1 MKKTLWSL
9 GFYSLC
15 FSQILYAEVYVGND
29 IVTASEVMK
38 EKVYKRGD
46 FVLIRISEVARS
58 EYDRRNSGEQDT
70 EVGLKLAKWVRL
82 AHKKDN
88 NGGHKTVL
96 KPSATDGPEIEF
108 ESDSR
113 YENQA
118 QDKYKSSLIED
129 ITAQIKD
136 VRPNGN
142 FYIEGHKEVREN
154 GNIRRVSFSGEVS
167 KADVDAGGAVESK
180 QIYNMKIE
188 INEEGE
194 RRKQTDRNFIQKII
208 LWIWPF

>member
-1 MKKTLWSL
+1 MRKTFLTLGMSSL
-9 GFYSLC
+9 FFAQNLE
-15 FSQILYAEVYVGND
+15 AEVYVGTD

-46 FVLIRISEVARS
+46 FVLIRITEDSSSTYGRS
-58 EYDRRNSGEQDT
+58 KSGEKDT
-70 EVGLKLAKWVRL
+70 TVGVKLAKWIRL
-82 AHKKDN
+82 Q
-88 NGGHKTVL
+88 GTQGHTTL
-96 KPSATDGPEIEF
+96 KPAALDEPEIDF
-108 ESDSR
+108 ESDSS
-113 YENQA
+113 YANQA
-118 QDKYKSSLIED
+118 ADKFKSSLAED

-154 GNIRRVSFSGEVS
+154 GNIRRVNFSGEVS
-167 KADVDAGGAVESK
+167 KADVDSGNAVTSK

-194 RRKQTDRNFIQKII
+194 RRQQTDRNLIQSFI
-208 LWIWPF
+208 LWLWPF

>member
-1 MKKTLWSL
+1 MSSL
-9 GFYSLC
+9 FFMQNLE
-15 FSQILYAEVYVGND
+15 AEVYVGTD

-38 EKVYKRGD
+38 EKIYKRGD
-46 FVLIRISEVARS
+46 FVLIRITEDASSTYGRS
-58 EYDRRNSGEQDT
+58 KSGEKET
-70 EVGLKLAKWVRL
+70 TVGVKLAKWIRL
-82 AHKKDN
+82 KHKRD
-88 NGGHKTVL
+88 GSGHTTVL
-96 KPSATDGPEIEF
+96 KPSALDEPEIDF
-108 ESDSR
+108 EADSS
-113 YENQA
+113 YANQA
-118 QDKYKSSLIED
+118 ADKFKSSLVED

-167 KADVDAGGAVESK
+167 KADVDSGNAVTSK

-194 RRKQTDRNFIQKII
+194 RRQQTDRNLIQSFI
-208 LWIWPF
+208 LWLWPF